1 MSKASNNTLF
11 FYQGDKLITVKQGE
25 QHRAIFR
32 NAQQPLAEL
41 STDETQPGG
50 LLATDD
56 KGSVL
61 VVQNPDERV
70 GKSPSS

>member
-1 MSKASNNTLF
+1 MSKASNRSLF
-11 FYQGDKLITVKQGE
+11 FYQGDKLITVSQSD

-32 NAQQPLAEL
+32 AAGQPLAEL
-41 STDETQPGG
+41 SADDTRTNG

-61 VVQNPDERV
+61 VVQSPDEQ
-70 GKSPSS
+70 P

>member
-1 MSKASNNTLF
+1 MNKASNNSLF
-11 FYQGDKLITVKQGE
+11 FYQGDKLVTVKQRN

-32 NAQQPLAEL
+32 AADHPLAEL
-41 STDETQPGG
+41 STDDAQTNG

-61 VVQNPDERV
+61 VVQHPDEQ
-70 GKSPSS
+70 P